1 MRIERTKNAT
11 KNIIFGIILKLYQI
25 LVPFLMRTTMIYFM
39 GVEYLGLNSLFTS
52 VLQVLNLAELGI
64 GSAMVFSMY
73 KPIAED
79 DNEKICEL
87 MNLYKL
93 YYRIIGLVIL
103 VVGLI
108 LCPFIPY
115 LIKSDL
121 PPDMNIYVL
130 YLLNLM
136 ATVFSYWLFAY
147 KNSVLQAHQRQDV
160 ISKVTLVVN
169 TIQYI
174 LQLIVICL
182 FKNYYMYVIIL
193 LLSQILINIAT
204 AYKSNKIYPQ
214 YKAKGK
220 LEKIQIREINQ
231 RVKDLFTSKIGGVI
245 VNSADSIVISAFLGL
260 TALAIYQNYYY
271 IVTAIIGFVSVIFSA
286 CTAGI
291 GNSLIVET
299 KEKNYGDLVKFTYI
313 IVWIAGFCSCCLL
326 CLYQTFMEIWVG
338 KELMLGFS
346 AVICFA
352 IYYFVYEINSLL
364 NLYKDAGGIWHKD
377 RFRPLITA
385 LSNLILNLILVN
397 FIDIYG
403 VLLSTVLTMLFIGM
417 PWLIH
422 NLFSEIFKCDYKK
435 YVFKLFKYVCI
446 ICVISIICYLLT
458 NLISIVSI
466 LSLIGKGIICFVV
479 FNALFL
485 LLSYKSKEFAETK
498 LLIKKILKIER

>member
-79 DNEKICEL
+79 DNEKICAL

-260 TALAIYQNYYY
+260 TALAIQ
-271 IVTAIIGFVSVIFSA
+271 
-286 CTAGI
+286 
-291 GNSLIVET
+291 
-299 KEKNYGDLVKFTYI
+299 
-313 IVWIAGFCSCCLL
+313 
-326 CLYQTFMEIWVG
+326 Q
-338 KELMLGFS
+338 
-346 AVICFA
+346 
-352 IYYFVYEINSLL
+352 
-364 NLYKDAGGIWHKD
+364 
-377 RFRPLITA
+377 RPAART
-385 LSNLILNLILVN
+385 S
-397 FIDIYG
+397 
-403 VLLSTVLTMLFIGM
+403 S
-417 PWLIH
+417 
-422 NLFSEIFKCDYKK
+422 
-435 YVFKLFKYVCI
+435 
-446 ICVISIICYLLT
+446 
-458 NLISIVSI
+458 
-466 LSLIGKGIICFVV
+466 
-479 FNALFL
+479 
-485 LLSYKSKEFAETK
+485 
-498 LLIKKILKIER
+498 